1 MIRSTTIARVS
12 DGPIPSACHSDEQV
26 YPWQPRWTTSRS
38 VSLQFLHA
46 ALLLFPFSVLCWDSL
61 QSESELAEYKKQAKL
76 IFRKLNENSEERASI
91 ESGPYFL
98 QYFPSSSLLSSLSS
112 SPPFPLSHPRCFLQY
127 AYTNSATSSTRQS
140 AT

>member
-1 MIRSTTIARVS
+1 MVLFPLPAML
-12 DGPIPSACHSDEQV
+12 
-26 YPWQPRWTTSRS
+26 TSRS
-38 VSLQFLHA
+38 TLSSLGGRRA
-46 ALLLFPFSVLCWDSL
+46 GPFPSNSFMPHCFCSHFSVLCWDSL

-98 QYFPSSSLLSSLSS
+98 QYFPSPGLLSSLSS
-112 SPPFPLSHPRCFLQY
+112 CPLPSPFPTPDPSFQY
-127 AYTNSATSSTRQS
+127 AYTNPATSSTRQS